1 MTVISICLCV
11 VICVCVISFKEYK
24 KYELHV
30 YDNYSN
36 KEDTQ
41 TLINVINLIHS
52 FYIKTVMNDD
62 KERSWVDKELIED
75 FINNIDNVTDDSI
88 KDYDKN

>member
-30 YDNYSN
+30 YDNCSN

-52 FYIKTVMNDD
+52 FYIKTIVNND

>member
-1 MTVISICLCV
+1 MV
-11 VICVCVISFKEYK
+11 
-24 KYELHV
+24 
-30 YDNYSN
+30 
-36 KEDTQ
+36 
-41 TLINVINLIHS
+41 
-52 FYIKTVMNDD
+52 NDD

>member
-52 FYIKTVMNDD
+52 FYIKTIVTND